1 MRLCIWGKY
10 VSSRFNRISRF
21 ADLEAKVQK
30 SQTFNVLLTVYWG
43 ILALVGFAA
52 IAFGSQTGSSGAL
65 VGFGA
70 LGVAALCF
78 MGARKARRTVTST
91 KIEIGNRTNAY
102 LASER
107 KRLEDIK
114 SSMTAAEWENYKLQ
128 LENQRLL
135 RQIKNTPASTRTTT
149 TSTTSWV
156 AEVGD

>member
-1 MRLCIWGKY
+1 MSVQDLVEY
-10 VSSRFNRISRF
+10 PRF

-30 SQTFNVLLTVYWG
+30 SQTFNVLLTIYWV
-43 ILALVGFAA
+43 ILALVGFG
-52 IAFGSQTGSSGAL
+52 AFAFSSSSGSGAVL

-70 LGVAALCF
+70 LGLAALFF
-78 MGARKARRTVTST
+78 MGARKARRTVSAT
-91 KIEIGNRTNAY
+91 KIEIGNQTSAY